1 MRTLTL
7 AVTALH
13 LALTLPSVPQ
23 AQPTTAPMEASRSQS
38 QRVDA
43 LFAKWNKSDS
53 PGGVVAVIQDG
64 NIVYSHGYG
73 MANLE
78 YGVRNTSSTVF
89 HMASVSKQFTAFAI
103 YLGHGQQ

>member
-1 MRTLTL
+1 MMRTLTL
-7 AVTALH
+7 AVAALH
-13 LALTLPSVPQ
+13 LALTLPSVTQ
-23 AQPTTAPMEASRSQS
+23 AQPTATTEASRSQS

-43 LFAKWNKSDS
+43 LFAKWNKPDS